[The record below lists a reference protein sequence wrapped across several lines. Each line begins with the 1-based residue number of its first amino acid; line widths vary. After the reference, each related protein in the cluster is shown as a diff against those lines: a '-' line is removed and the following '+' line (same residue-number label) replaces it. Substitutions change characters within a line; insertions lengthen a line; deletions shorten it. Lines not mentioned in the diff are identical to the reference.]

1 MEINGE
7 LFTGWKTVRI
17 DTDIE
22 SLSSSF
28 SVSARDKD
36 NLLSGINAGTA
47 CKIYIVSNNIKT
59 LVLDGF
65 VSNRERSFSSSD
77 HTVSISGNDKLI
89 DLVDCSV
96 IIGNRAW
103 VKKKL
108 SAIIK
113 SVAEPFSVDVD
124 STILL
129 DDPIIDKYVLQ
140 PGESAF
146 DRIER
151 LCRAH
156 GILPI
161 ASFDGKL
168 ILTFAANSFTR
179 TVENLSLGRNILSIR
194 ETSDWADRFST
205 YTCVSQQV
213 GNGKKWDASMLQGK
227 ATATDQSVTRYR
239 PKLFIAENRSDNS
252 SLIKRVN
259 WEAQVR
265 AGRSTTYSVTVRGW
279 YQRIAGV
286 FTNNLW
292 EKNKRVSL
300 NVDAWNIDT
309 DLLITSVAYSL
320 DASGELT
327 FLTLRHPDTY
337 LKDPTASIKI

>member
-36 NLLSGINAGTA
+36 DLLSHVNAGTA
-47 CKIYIVSNNIKT
+47 CKIYIVNNSAKT
-59 LVLDGF
+59 LVIDGF
-65 VSNRERSFSSSD
+65 VSNRERSFSNSD
-77 HTVSISGNDKLI
+77 HTISISGNDRLI

-96 IIGNRAW
+96 VISNRVW

-113 SVAEPFSVDVD
+113 SIAESFDIDVD
-124 STILL
+124 TTVLL
-129 DDPIIDKYVLQ
+129 EDPVIDKYVLQ

-146 DRIER
+146 DTIER
-151 LCRAH
+151 LCRAY

-161 ASFDGKL
+161 ASLDGKL
-168 ILTFAANSFTR
+168 ILTFAANPLTR
-179 TVENLSLGRNILSIR
+179 TVENLLLGRNVLSVR
-194 ETSDWADRFST
+194 ETSDWAERFST
-205 YTCVSQQV
+205 YTCISQQA

-227 ATATDQSVTRYR
+227 ATSTDQSVTRYR

-252 SLIKRVN
+252 SLAKRAN

-279 YQRIAGV
+279 YQRIADA

-292 EKNKRVSL
+292 EKNKRVNL
-300 NVDAWNIDT
+300 NIDDWNIDI
-309 DLLITSVAYSL
+309 DLLITSVSYSL
-320 DASGELT
+320 DTSGELT